1 MVISLFEQY
10 GDSHLRNLDPTL
22 VERIVNEILSRAVS
36 VAWDDIAG
44 LQFAKRAVQEIVIL
58 PLVRPD
64 LFEGL
69 REPPK
74 GLLLFGPPGTGKTLI
89 GKAIATQAKST
100 FFSISASS
108 LTSKWV
114 GEGEKM
120 VRALFGVA
128 RCMLPAVIFVDEI
141 DSLLT
146 ARTGTDG
153 EASRRLKTEFLLQ
166 MEGVGGDKTELL
178 LVVGATN
185 RPQEL
190 DEAVRRR
197 MTKRL
202 YIPLPTHEA
211 RRALILNL
219 LAREKT
225 HALSEE
231 DIDKVSSKTEG
242 YSGSDVTA
250 LCKEAAMNPL
260 RELGASI
267 ATVTRD
273 SVRGMVLA
281 DFERALRTVRSSVS
295 PGDLDQYLEWNKT
308 FGTWQVDHVEE

>member
-1 MVISLFEQY
+1 
-10 GDSHLRNLDPTL
+10 
-22 VERIVNEILSRAVS
+22 
-36 VAWDDIAG
+36 
-44 LQFAKRAVQEIVIL
+44 
-58 PLVRPD
+58 
-64 LFEGL
+64 
-69 REPPK
+69 
-74 GLLLFGPPGTGKTLI
+74 
-89 GKAIATQAKST
+89 
-100 FFSISASS
+100 
-108 LTSKWV
+108 
-114 GEGEKM
+114 
-120 VRALFGVA
+120 
-128 RCMLPAVIFVDEI
+128 
-141 DSLLT
+141 
-146 ARTGTDG
+146 
-153 EASRRLKTEFLLQ
+153 